1 MLWNT
6 IVNYLQSYFNYP
18 GVDGT
23 IILLCAALALVFGVI
38 WVIGHRPPYIK
49 KPNLWLVTIGSA
61 LVTLVLT
68 AFIYIPINYYYTQW
82 LDSTFSAGTLAD
94 TILLWCIPLVLIM
107 GLVQEGAKIIPM
119 LFSFA
124 GDVKPHPK
132 MGMMIGAAAG
142 VGFGVF
148 EAFWVYGQTFVAGW
162 SWNLVGMAG
171 VSALIPFWQYFWF
184 IAAHIGISAI
194 VGYGLSKGRGWA
206 YYPLAAIL
214 HALLFYISYLF
225 VANVIT
231 YNQMAIIIAVLA
243 AIIITISLI
252 MRWRKT
258 DEDVPYLPG
267 QPTIEPPKEE
277 NKTGN
282 KSDLI

>member
-6 IVNYLQSYFNYP
+6 IVNYIKSWFNYP

-23 IILLCAALALVFGVI
+23 LILLCAAMALVFGVI

-61 LVTLVLT
+61 LVTVILT
-68 AFIYIPINYYYTQW
+68 AFIYIPIYYYYTQW
-82 LDSTFSAGTLAD
+82 LDSTFTVDTLSS
-94 TILLWCIPLVLIM
+94 TILLWCIPLVLVL
-107 GLVQEGAKIIPM
+107 GLVQEGGKIIPM
-119 LFSFA
+119 LFSFV

-148 EAFWVYGQTFVAGW
+148 EAFWAYNQMFAAGW
-162 SWNLVGMAG
+162 SWSLVGMSG
-171 VSALIPFWQYFWF
+171 VQALIPFWQYFWL
-184 IAAHIGISAI
+184 IAAHIGITAI
-194 VGYGLSKGRGWA
+194 VGYGMAKGNGWT
-206 YYPLAAIL
+206 YYFIAAFV
-214 HALLFYISYLF
+214 HALLNYVTYLFMSDAISY
-225 VANVIT
+225 NV
-231 YNQMAIIIAVLA
+231 MAIIIAVLS
-243 AIIITISLI
+243 AIIIALSLV

-267 QPTIEPPKEE
+267 QPEIEPPKEE
-277 NKTGN
+277 TPEP
-282 KSDLI
+282 DQPATI